1 MKYEKAFFDESKS
14 KKLYVSLLKRSN
26 ERILDSGLRVG
37 GLYLYVGS
45 KNLAC
50 PGSLLD
56 LEGM

>member
-45 KNLAC
+45 KNLGC